1 MRLYSTFNESQR
13 AKQTNLGVYGV
24 VEGQGM
30 AELRAKLISV
40 VDAVPYPLYHGKR
53 ERLPRV
59 FTSAE
64 VLQEGR
70 YQDGLPA
77 MTLSCFP
84 RNLELGLINV
94 NGLGIQINAS
104 IHRPERKS
112 AYHFS
117 RFALVIIDVIV
128 VVLVISADDLLLV
141 LLLRVVAVI
150 FYLDEAEILG
160 RGFGRPT
167 LFTRS

>member
-84 RNLELGLINV
+84 RNLEFGLINI
-94 NGLGIQINAS
+94 NGLGIQISVS
-104 IHRPERKS
+104 IHWPERKTRTIS
-112 AYHFS
+112 T
-117 RFALVIIDVIV
+117 
-128 VVLVISADDLLLV
+128 VLPSLSS
-141 LLLRVVAVI
+141 
-150 FYLDEAEILG
+150 
-160 RGFGRPT
+160 T
-167 LFTRS
+167 

>member
-1 MRLYSTFNESQR
+1 M
-13 AKQTNLGVYGV
+13 YGV

-30 AELRAKLISV
+30 AELRAKLVGV

-53 ERLPRV
+53 KRLPRV

-84 RNLELGLINV
+84 RNLEFGLINV
-94 NGLGIQINAS
+94 NGLGIQISVS
-104 IHRPERKS
+104 IHWPERKTRTIS
-112 AYHFS
+112 T
-117 RFALVIIDVIV
+117 
-128 VVLVISADDLLLV
+128 VLPSLSS
-141 LLLRVVAVI
+141 
-150 FYLDEAEILG
+150 
-160 RGFGRPT
+160 T
-167 LFTRS
+167 